1 MVEATVGELLPRPSA
16 TGGVGKRAQKRSQ
29 LKARG
34 NSACACA
41 TVRTTTTTYK
51 YCACW
56 PWLHAAHVLALAAD
70 GRRCPQSTARCRS
83 AWPMAA
89 RVAPAHDGIQPPA
102 PRRLA
107 AVAGHLGP
115 RAAAEAAAAPFV
127 PAPLLPGGQVLTLF
141 APGSPLLNAERVHE
155 PESYNHRGDPIDL
168 AATAAGKTRT
178 AVNVHNPSIEAHILP
193 PGPQNTGSAII
204 VIPGGGHQI
213 LMIGPEGGD
222 CVPFF
227 TNYGISTIIL
237 RERLRIDGCANHTR
251 MIGVTFPELLTRV
264 NGRV

>member
-1 MVEATVGELLPRPSA
+1 MRVRALLLQY
-16 TGGVGKRAQKRSQ
+16 VQ
-29 LKARG
+29 LLLRISIVPAG
-34 NSACACA
+34 CM
-41 TVRTTTTTYK
+41 
-51 YCACW
+51 
-56 PWLHAAHVLALAAD
+56 HAAHVLALAAD

-227 TNYGISTIIL
+227 ANYGISTIIL